1 MEAESLSRVDKLSID
16 QNGYY
21 EYLGG
26 VGEPYDLKE
35 QDHELLRSPETVR
48 KGSYQKDIFDR
59 FDDTNIKELSLDGS
73 AKAIDMKNRIMPKK
87 DSKGGERK

>member
-1 MEAESLSRVDKLSID
+1 M
-16 QNGYY
+16 
-21 EYLGG
+21 
-26 VGEPYDLKE
+26 
-35 QDHELLRSPETVR
+35 
-48 KGSYQKDIFDR
+48 YQKDIFDR